1 MLDSK
6 LPARLIRALG
16 CSLERSIMKTI
27 ILLLLICTSASSQTQ
42 DSLRAKYGKPV
53 SETFKARP
61 GINVNV
67 TYSSTGEAREMIIAP
82 ELPDTPIK
90 SSMVTIDNELVR
102 GIIDELV
109 PLKER
114 GKYLMG
120 TFLNI
125 TCLPK
130 NDCAGSSED
139 YEKLT
144 IYYNAGKGGVN
155 YAVIQWKK

>member
-1 MLDSK
+1 
-6 LPARLIRALG
+6 
-16 CSLERSIMKTI
+16 MKAI
-27 ILLLLICTSASSQTQ
+27 ILLLLICTSALPQTQ
-42 DSLRAKYGKPV
+42 GSLRAKYGRPV
-53 SETFKARP
+53 AETFKVRP
-61 GINVNV
+61 GIIVTV
-67 TYSSTGEAREMIIAP
+67 TYSSTGRAHEMIIAP

-90 SSMVTIDNELVR
+90 SSTATIDNGLVR
-102 GIIDELV
+102 EIIDELV

-139 YEKLT
+139 YENLS
-144 IYYNAGKGGVN
+144 IYYNVGKGGVN
-155 YAVIQWKK
+155 YAVIQWEK